1 MQFKR
6 MFTTDAY
13 RGTRG
18 YLRTQKIYEILRTV
32 LYFAISLSLFIAGW
46 VSTGSRENLLTIVA
60 VLGCLPACKSLVE
73 MFMFLRYRGCDEQV
87 AAKIAAHTEGL
98 TTLYDMVF
106 TSYEKNYVIYHLTV
120 CGNTVCGYT
129 TDPKFVEQAFY
140 KHIQDILKKDN
151 YREVSVKIFNDLDK
165 YLARCDQL
173 KELSSQPELSA
184 GICQQLCLSE
194 HWFLPQ
200 KSP

>member
-32 LYFAISLSLFIAGW
+32 IYFAISLSLFIAGW

-73 MFMFLRYRGCDEQV
+73 MFMFL
-87 AAKIAAHTEGL
+87 

-129 TDPKFVEQAFY
+129 TDPKFAEQAFY

-165 YLARCDQL
+165 YLTRCDQL

-184 GICQQLCLSE
+184 GICQTL
-194 HWFLPQ
+194 
-200 KSP
+200 KSVSL

>member
-129 TDPKFVEQAFY
+129 TDPKFAEQAFY
-140 KHIQDILKKDN
+140 MHIQDILKKDN

-184 GICQQLCLSE
+184 GICQTL
-194 HWFLPQ
+194 
-200 KSP
+200 KSVSL

>member
-13 RGTRG
+13 KGTRG
-18 YLRTQKIYEILRTV
+18 YLRTQKTYELLRTV

-98 TTLYDMVF
+98 TTLYDMEF
-106 TSYEKNYVIYHLTV
+106 A
-120 CGNTVCGYT
+120 
-129 TDPKFVEQAFY
+129 EQAFY

-165 YLARCDQL
+165 YLTRCDQL

-184 GICQQLCLSE
+184 GICQTL
-194 HWFLPQ
+194 
-200 KSP
+200 KSVSL

>member
-87 AAKIAAHTEGL
+87 AA
-98 TTLYDMVF
+98 
-106 TSYEKNYVIYHLTV
+106 NYVIYHLTV

-184 GICQQLCLSE
+184 GICQTL
-194 HWFLPQ
+194 
-200 KSP
+200 KSVSL